1 MNLAMLLYA
10 DISKSKLCKH
20 KKCKKIFSFDIYIF
34 NGADRGKN
42 VYVGAKEDGVG
53 YFGVIFTQKLLR

>member
-1 MNLAMLLYA
+1 MLLYA

-34 NGADRGKN
+34 NGADWGKN
-42 VYVGAKEDGVG
+42 VYVGAKEDGVR